1 MKAMSTSQ
9 VEKLHGFEQNVVELK
24 SKDNTLE
31 NVNEF
36 KLLGITIDKI
46 WQLETA
52 PQHSAFYTTRGKGV
66 MLFASIWPIVYGNR
80 YVTHAL
86 PKLML

>member
-9 VEKLHGFEQNVVELK
+9 AEKLHGFEQNVVELK

-46 WQLETA
+46 
-52 PQHSAFYTTRGKGV
+52 
-66 MLFASIWPIVYGNR
+66 
-80 YVTHAL
+80 
-86 PKLML
+86 

>member
-46 WQLETA
+46 WQLKTA
-52 PQHSAFYTTRGKGV
+52 PQHYAFYTTREKGI
-66 MLFASIWPIVYGNR
+66 MLFASIWPIAYGNC